1 MHHHDKTS
9 RKIKMKKLIT
19 GVLLSACIATTAYA
33 GGKHSDERRGE
44 GFFPIHKMVKV
55 LELTDEQ
62 KAQFKAL
69 KEELKAERE
78 VKKSQM
84 RGDDSGRIKLAGL
97 NPDDADY
104 QEKLNA
110 LAEQKAE
117 RAKARFLKM
126 AEVRE
131 KISDILTDE
140 QLEKFDEMAQK
151 QGKRRK
157 KHHRHS

>member
-33 GGKHSDERRGE
+33 GGMHSDERRGE

-131 KISDILTDE
+131 KISDILTEE

-151 QGKRRK
+151 
-157 KHHRHS
+157 

>member
-140 QLEKFDEMAQK
+140 QLEKVDEMAQK
-151 QGKRRK
+151 QGKRGK